1 MNQQH
6 NEHKIEKGRE
16 AAYIESVIRPFI
28 QAGMEKIV
36 NKMVTSFRGGK
47 TDHDRLVGY
56 AAQMTAL
63 QDLLYDL
70 EGTQR
75 QGIIA
80 SEKELSHAAE
90 EESNT

>member
-1 MNQQH
+1 MNQQD
-6 NEHKIEKGRE
+6 NEHKIERGRE

-28 QAGMEKIV
+28 HARTETIV

-56 AAQMTAL
+56 AAQITAL
-63 QDLLYDL
+63 HDLISDL

-80 SEKELSHAAE
+80 SDREMNDAS
-90 EESNT
+90 